1 MSASKTGKGKKGKR
15 KNDGEGGGVYVIIVV
30 VVVAFFYKTSE
41 YLLKTRRVRF
51 VVYLN
56 CNHHFEFCILHSAL
70 ARSFIYSLYIKE
82 IQEITY
88 VERNSGSGTALLFL
102 VARSSRLD
110 LICLGFDLA
119 VNIIRLLV
127 LFPRL
132 SCSPRTIFTS
142 TSVTKRVIKAQE
154 MTINQSIDRY
164 FRDFFSLPCSGK
176 GLNED

>member
-1 MSASKTGKGKKGKR
+1 MEK
-15 KNDGEGGGVYVIIVV
+15 GEGYMLLLLLLRH
-30 VVVAFFYKTSE
+30 FFNKTSE
-41 YLLKTRRVRF
+41 YLLKTQRVRF

-70 ARSFIYSLYIKE
+70 ARSFIYSLYIKKE
-82 IQEITY
+82 IQEVTY